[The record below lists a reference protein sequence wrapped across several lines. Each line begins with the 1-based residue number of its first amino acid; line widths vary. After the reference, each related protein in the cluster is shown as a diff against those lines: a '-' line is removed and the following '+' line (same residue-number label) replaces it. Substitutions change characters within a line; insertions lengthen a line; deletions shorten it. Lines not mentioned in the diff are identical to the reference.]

1 MKKPVLFLFVLLAGL
16 TACEKNVF
24 KVDVRMNNADST
36 TLYLQKFENEK
47 PVNIDSAMVI
57 NGAAIL
63 KAPFGDPQMVYGLN
77 IKGTPGVIEFFPDNK
92 DVTITDKMQ
101 EANDVEVVGSETQ
114 SKYNA
119 FKKQENAY
127 YQEVEALYGKMQ
139 EAYMAQDSIVLDSL
153 NNIGENIMKEQAEF
167 YKNYLKEH
175 SDDFLSHYILNKSK
189 RNYSYE
195 ELKEFSNTFGSENP
209 SMYLDQL
216 YQYIEKLES
225 IEVGHTYPDFTLPTI
240 NEGENATVSNL
251 IAGNKYTLIDFWAS
265 WCRPCRAENPIVLAA
280 YNQYHDKGFD
290 VIGVSIDRDSNEWK
304 QAVANDQLPWTQLR
318 DVEGSVSDTYVI
330 NFIPSNFLI
339 DSTGTIIAKGL
350 RGENLMNKLAELLP

>member
-47 PVNIDSAMVI
+47 PVNIDSAMLI
-57 NGAAIL
+57 NGSAIL
-63 KAPFGDPQMVYGLN
+63 KAPLGDPQMVYGLN
-77 IKGTPGVIEFFPDNK
+77 LKGTPSVIEFFPDNK
-92 DVTITDKMQ
+92 DVTIIDKAQ
-101 EANDVEVVGSETQ
+101 EPNGIEIIGSETQ
-114 SKYNA
+114 SKFNA
-119 FKKQENAY
+119 FKKQSDAY
-127 YQEVEALYGKMQ
+127 YEKIETLYGKMQ
-139 EAYMAQDSIVLDSL
+139 EAYLANDSLMMDSL
-153 NNIGENIMKEQAEF
+153 NNVGDAIMKEQNEF
-167 YKNYLKEH
+167 HNNYLKEH